1 MTDNWENEIAGL
13 LTELSS
19 VQGELLAVLADKRQ
33 TLASGDH
40 EAILATSGREQTLIE
55 RLNACHQRRQQLLER
70 AGAEGLPSDSVRS
83 LSQRLSGD
91 GRERI
96 HASIDEA
103 ANRGQF
109 LQQQCLTNW
118 VLVQRTLLHLS
129 QMIGIIATGGRPMP
143 TYGNGSDRAV
153 SGALVDRAA

>member
-1 MTDNWENEIAGL
+1 MNDNWEADIAEL

-19 VQGELLAVLADKRQ
+19 VQGELLCLLTEKRKI
-33 TLASGDH
+33 LASGDH
-40 EAILATSGREQTLIE
+40 DALLATAGREQSLVD
-55 RLNACHQRRQQLLER
+55 RLNACQHQRQQLLSR
-70 AGAEGLPSDSVRS
+70 AAASGLPSDSVRS
-83 LSQRLSGD
+83 LSGQLPAESRLRVS
-91 GRERI
+91 
-96 HASIDEA
+96 ASIDEA
-103 ANRGQF
+103 AERGQF

>member
-1 MTDNWENEIAGL
+1 
-13 LTELSS
+13 LSKQIS
-19 VQGELLAVLADKRQ
+19 GEGDEHVQ
-33 TLASGDH
+33 
-40 EAILATSGREQTLIE
+40 
-55 RLNACHQRRQQLLER
+55 
-70 AGAEGLPSDSVRS
+70 
-83 LSQRLSGD
+83 
-91 GRERI
+91 
-96 HASIDEA
+96 ASIEEA
-103 ANRGQF
+103 ARRGQF

>member
-13 LTELSS
+13 LTELAA
-19 VQGELLAVLADKRQ
+19 VQGDLLKLLTEKRQ
-33 TLASGDH
+33 TLASGNHD
-40 EAILATSGREQTLIE
+40 ALLATAGREQTLVE

-70 AGAEGLPSDSVRS
+70 AAAQGLPSDSVRS
-83 LSQRLSGD
+83 LSMQLD
-91 GRERI
+91 GESKERV
-96 HASIDEA
+96 HASIEEA
-103 ANRGQF
+103 AERGAF

-118 VLVQRTLLHLS
+118 VLVQRSLLHLS

-143 TYGNGSDRAV
+143 TYGNGSDCAV

>member
-1 MTDNWENEIAGL
+1 MTDNWESEIAGL
-13 LTELSS
+13 LTELAS
-19 VQGELLAVLADKRQ
+19 VQGELLQVLAEKRQ

-40 EAILATSGREQTLIE
+40 DALLATSGREQTLVE
-55 RLNACHQRRQQLLER
+55 RLNACHQRRQQLL
-70 AGAEGLPSDSVRS
+70 AKAASEGLPSDSVRS
-83 LSQRLSGD
+83 LSKQLSDD

-96 HASIDEA
+96 HASIEEA
-103 ANRGQF
+103 AERGQF

-143 TYGNGSDRAV
+143 TYGNGSDCAV